1 LKTKRAYILFL
12 HLLVFYSFGFAQRKT
27 IPFYVDNENKIILNY
42 TIKGEKVKLFFDT
55 GSNGNILDIQFSD
68 KVGFLSH
75 KENREIARTT
85 IGNEV
90 FHVILPDDNVYYK
103 DSVFNCGWVLTD
115 MSKTR
120 KVFNFGNDIDGLVG
134 INFKFN
140 KYVID
145 LDFKNKQLRFWDSLP
160 QSYLSNIKGN
170 KITMIKT
177 DFAREANY
185 SDLLSDYSCV
195 QGSLTIS
202 DTIQL
207 HPYFI
212 LDTGCKVYTSIAV
225 YDSLLLKKMIEF
237 KKNTQKKYGDNYP
250 ITRLQ
255 IPELGIDSSFAKTGI
270 IKKCYINNERVNQFG
285 NYKIGGLLGMD
296 FFLQYE
302 RVLIDCKNRIA
313 YFVKK

>member
-237 KKNTQKKYGDNYP
+237 KKKY
-250 ITRLQ
+250 T
-255 IPELGIDSSFAKTGI
+255 EK
-270 IKKCYINNERVNQFG
+270 VW
-285 NYKIGGLLGMD
+285 
-296 FFLQYE
+296 
-302 RVLIDCKNRIA
+302 
-313 YFVKK
+313 